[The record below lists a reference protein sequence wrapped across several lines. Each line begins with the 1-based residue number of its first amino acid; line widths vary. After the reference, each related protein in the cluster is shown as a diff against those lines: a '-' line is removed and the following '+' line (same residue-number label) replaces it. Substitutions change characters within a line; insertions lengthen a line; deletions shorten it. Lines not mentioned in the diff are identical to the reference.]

1 MIKMYDLLLSEVS
14 RIDNKL
20 GQFWRHGHLEGSD
33 LSEKCV
39 NVTLMT
45 DVCITCD
52 DDRPWIMINKEG
64 KKVLVN
70 KEMFSEVVIC

>member
-1 MIKMYDLLLSEVS
+1 MIKMHDLPISELS
-14 RIDNKL
+14 RICNKL
-20 GQFWRHGHLEGSD
+20 GPFWRQLEGSD

-52 DDRPWIMINKEG
+52 DDGPWIMIDKEG

>member
-1 MIKMYDLLLSEVS
+1 MIKMNDLPLSELS
-14 RIDNKL
+14 RIDIKL
-20 GQFWRHGHLEGSD
+20 GPFWRHGHLEGSD
-33 LSEKCV
+33 LSERCV

-52 DDRPWIMINKEG
+52 DDSPWVMIDKEG
-64 KKVLVN
+64 KKALVN

>member
-1 MIKMYDLLLSEVS
+1 MIKMHDLPLSVLS
-14 RIDNKL
+14 RIDNEL
-20 GQFWRHGHLEGSD
+20 GPFWRHGHLEGSD
-33 LSEKCV
+33 LLEKCV

-52 DDRPWIMINKEG
+52 DDGPWIMIDKEG

-70 KEMFSEVVIC
+70 KEMFSEVIIC